1 MLHTQR
7 GASTQ
12 EGKALLLLL
21 LLLLLLTAMELS
33 LGGISVQYASRSAK
47 ETQNFC
53 KLIGTH
59 HLVVYTDDSNR
70 MEA

>member
-12 EGKALLLLL
+12 EGKALLL